1 MLQFRLNQLNLHF
14 ASDPKRY
21 SYLPPADRFGQG
33 LWERIFLYRTWAF
46 LLTRYM
52 DGACHQ
58 RLSGGMPPFS
68 WIKWGLRP
76 ISARSQK
83 RFPDRAM
90 GSIAFTMED
99 SINQELRRYPEKE
112 LLLRIIILSVTVK
125 VQDIDDPILTVK
137 KSKTSMTLPLNC

>member
-1 MLQFRLNQLNLHF
+1 
-14 ASDPKRY
+14 
-21 SYLPPADRFGQG
+21 
-33 LWERIFLYRTWAF
+33 
-46 LLTRYM
+46 
-52 DGACHQ
+52 
-58 RLSGGMPPFS
+58 
-68 WIKWGLRP
+68 
-76 ISARSQK
+76 
-83 RFPDRAM
+83 M